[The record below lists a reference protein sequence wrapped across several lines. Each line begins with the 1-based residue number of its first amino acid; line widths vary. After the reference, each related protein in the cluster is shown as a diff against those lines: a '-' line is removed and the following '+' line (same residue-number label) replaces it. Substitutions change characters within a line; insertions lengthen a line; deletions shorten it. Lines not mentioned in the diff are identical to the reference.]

1 MDGLS
6 RHIAVCACAAKVE
19 TRDEVV
25 WARCNAGEVFLEVIT
40 FLSHI
45 NSNRR
50 LRFEGCDLSFS
61 AHHEVL
67 LNVPNAST
75 LSKFVTRGLLEHNA
89 SAVRSVASERA
100 RSNVGHCATVACL
113 PTLIS
118 QRQDLEC
125 PETLLSAGH
134 TVRDFYLRNVPC
146 VTSTEERLD

>member
-75 LSKFVTRGLLEHNA
+75 LSKFHSSLEVFLSIMPRLFGALQANERGPT
-89 SAVRSVASERA
+89 SV
-100 RSNVGHCATVACL
+100 
-113 PTLIS
+113 I
-118 QRQDLEC
+118 
-125 PETLLSAGH
+125 
-134 TVRDFYLRNVPC
+134 VP
-146 VTSTEERLD
+146 L